1 MMGETM
7 FTSRTSWN
15 LRILLLTVVLM
26 LASGLSALAQETASI
41 TGTVTDPT
49 GAVIPKASVTVTNE
63 GTGVSH
69 SAVTNSSG
77 LYRVEGI
84 IPGLYVVKAASK
96 GFKTTEHHGIEVT
109 VGSVARADLS
119 LELGP
124 ETQTITVESTA
135 TLVNTEEGRLSN
147 VVGAS
152 QVVNLPLNG
161 RNVFDLVKLAP
172 GAVNVQGVIIENG
185 ANTVVNGVRENFN
198 GFIMDGVANKGLSG
212 GFVTQPNEDIVQ
224 EFQVNTLNMS
234 AVYGNSAGS
243 VTNLVTKSG
252 TNDFHGDVYEFV
264 RNNKLDATDF
274 FTNESG
280 AKKNPLHFNQF
291 GGVLGGPIRKD
302 KTFFFASFQGDRTI
316 TAAPPVPVLSESP
329 AFRNAVMSALP
340 NSTAA
345 LLYKNFP
352 GPSGAVSSYVST
364 PAGTG
369 YVDQTY
375 GGFGTL
381 VCPDNLAGFYGG
393 TTAQNAPIAQSFRSL
408 FGVTA
413 ADAAGCPSAITAGQN
428 TTQIANRSLPLEVS
442 SVAQFGTQT
451 SGNLYNGDEWSGRI
465 DHNVGQSD
473 RIFGR
478 FYYQHESD
486 KYGPNNPDNTRGFK
500 NTTASDFPSL
510 ALSWSHTFSPN
521 VLNELKGGYLR
532 NQTDINVPS
541 GQAGVPFVYIGTGDV
556 GFGAYNGYPQF
567 FHENIYTY
575 ADMVTISHGKHS
587 IKTGIDLR
595 RNIENSEFNVARPSY
610 YFFDSLFFAADSP
623 AVQDAGVDPGIVSGK
638 PAALASNNR
647 AFRNWEI
654 GLFVQDDWKVSHN
667 LTLNLG
673 IRWDLYKRHVEEFGR
688 MTQFILGSGNNITE
702 QMRSANAPAGG
713 SGCNTPAEI
722 AEAQIA
728 GICGKGGFA
737 AADSLGAGNHKDFG
751 PRFGFAWDPLGNGKT
766 ALRGGFGV
774 SYEGTLYNAL
784 SNSRWNLPYY
794 SFNEADNFLVGGVGN
809 IIYGPTNRNSGG
821 GLVPSGAAPTYTGSP
836 TNPGQGVG
844 AQAVGNLSGWDSN
857 NANLAFLT
865 GIVDPSGLKDPYVYS
880 FFTGVQRQITNSLGI
895 ELNYVGS
902 AGHHLFRSQSVNR
915 SAGGRLPIPGTCA
928 PSYRGASS
936 DPTVCSNV
944 TALDPLG
951 VVDPN
956 YGTMRFW
963 ENGVNSIYNSLQ
975 FGVTRKMSHG
985 LAFNANYTYG
995 HSIDEGSD
1003 WHSGATSANGGA
1015 AGDGYGLDIAHP
1027 NLDRG
1032 DSTFDFRH
1040 RLVFNHVWELPW
1052 MSNQKGF
1059 KGHVLGGWQLN
1070 GLWSLQS
1077 GAHWTPYDSRS
1088 KRLVCSNG
1096 GTADATC
1103 LAAGGTIQN
1112 LGGDYNLDGVNN
1124 DRPNTSGPNHFNA
1137 NKNQYANGY
1146 FNGASGIATGF
1157 FTTPCLGCDGQLGR
1171 NTFVGPGL
1179 FDTDLSLFKNIKMG
1193 EKLSLQFRSEFFN
1206 VFNRTNFKM
1215 PNSSPTGNGATK
1227 ITSSIFGA
1235 ANGTFDPREIQFA
1248 LKLLF

>member
-1 MMGETM
+1 
-7 FTSRTSWN
+7 
-15 LRILLLTVVLM
+15 M
-26 LASGLSALAQETASI
+26 LASGLIAIAQETAAI
-41 TGTVTDPT
+41 TGSVTDPT
-49 GAVIPKASVTVTNE
+49 GAVIPNASVTVTNE
-63 GTGVSH
+63 GTNVSH
-69 SAVTNSSG
+69 STVTNSSG
-77 LYRVEGI
+77 LYRVEAL
-84 IPGLYVVKAASK
+84 IPGVYSVKAETK
-96 GFKTTEHHGIEVT
+96 GFKTTVHQGIEIT
-109 VGSVARADLS
+109 VGTVGRADLR
-119 LELGP
+119 LELGQ
-124 ETQTITVESTA
+124 ETQRVTVEASVPM
-135 TLVNTEEGRLSN
+135 VNTEEGRLSDI
-147 VVGAS
+147 VAGA

-161 RNVFDLVKLAP
+161 RNVFDLIKLAP
-172 GAVNVQGVIIENG
+172 GAVNVDSVMMEFGGNV
-185 ANTVVNGVRENFN
+185 VVNGVRETFN

-234 AVYGNSAGS
+234 AIYGNSAGS

-252 TNDFHGDVYEFV
+252 TNQLHGDVYEFV
-264 RNNKLDATDF
+264 RNDKFDATDF

-280 AKKNPLHFNQF
+280 GKKNPLRFNQF
-291 GGVLGGPIRKD
+291 GGVIGGPIRKD

-316 TAAPPVPVLSESP
+316 TSAAPVPVTSES
-329 AFRNAVMSALP
+329 ADFRNAVINALP

-352 GPSGAVSSYVST
+352 GPTGAVSSYVST

-369 YVDQTY
+369 YVDTVY

-393 TTAQNAPIAQSFRSL
+393 TPTQNAPISSSFQSL

-413 ADAAGCPSAITAGQN
+413 AEAVGCPTAIAAGQT
-428 TTQIANRSLPLEVS
+428 TTQIANRALPLDVS
-442 SVAQFGTQT
+442 TVAQFGTQT
-451 SGNLYNGDEWSGRI
+451 SGNLLNGNAWSARI
-465 DHNVGQSD
+465 DHNIGQND

-478 FYYQHESD
+478 FYSQHTSD
-486 KYGPNNPDNTRGFK
+486 KFGPNNPDNMRGFK
-500 NTTASDFPSL
+500 NSTTGDYPNLS
-510 ALSWSHTFSPN
+510 LSWTHIFSPA

-532 NQTDINVPS
+532 NETNVGVPP
-541 GQAGVPFVYIGTGDV
+541 GQAGVPFISMGTGEV
-556 GFGAYNGYPQF
+556 AFGAYNGYPQF

-575 ADMVTISHGKHS
+575 SDMVSINHGKHN
-587 IKTGIDLR
+587 IKTGGDLR

-610 YFFDSLFFAADSP
+610 YFFDSLFFAADTP
-623 AVQDAGVDPGIVSGK
+623 AIQDAGVDPGIVSGK
-638 PAALASNNR
+638 PAQLATNNR
-647 AFRNWEI
+647 AWRNWEI

-688 MTQFILGSGNNITE
+688 MTQFILGSGKNITE
-702 QMRSANAPAGG
+702 QMRNANAPAGG
-713 SGCNTPAEI
+713 PGCDTPEEI

-728 GICGKGGFA
+728 GICGTGGFA
-737 AADSLGAGNHKDFG
+737 AAKSLGAGDHKDFG
-751 PRFGFAWDPLGNGKT
+751 PRFGFAWDPRGDAKT

-794 SFNEADNFLVGGVGN
+794 SFNEADSFLVGGVSN
-809 IIYGPTNRNSGG
+809 VIYGPTARNSGG
-821 GLVPSGAAPTYTGSP
+821 ALVPSGAAPSYTGSP

-865 GIVDPSGLKDPYVYS
+865 GVVDPSGFKDPYVYS
-880 FFTGVQRQITNSLGI
+880 FFSGVQRQVTNSLGL

-902 AGHHLFRSQSVNR
+902 AGHDLFRSQSVNR

-928 PSYRGASS
+928 PSYSGASS

-944 TALDPLG
+944 TDLNPLG
-951 VVDPN
+951 VANPN
-956 YGTMRFW
+956 YGTLRFW
-963 ENGVNSIYNSLQ
+963 ENAVNSIYSSLQ
-975 FGVTRKMSHG
+975 FSVTKKMSHG
-985 LAFNANYTYG
+985 LAFNANYTWG
-995 HSIDEGSD
+995 HSIDGGSD
-1003 WHSGATSANGGA
+1003 WHSSATSANGGA
-1015 AGDGYGLDIAHP
+1015 AGDGYGLDIAHS

-1040 RLVFNHVWELPW
+1040 RFVFNHVWELPW
-1052 MSNQKGF
+1052 MKSQTGF
-1059 KGHVLGGWQLN
+1059 TGHVLGGWQFN

-1088 KRLVCSNG
+1088 RRLVCSTG
-1096 GTADATC
+1096 GAADASC
-1103 LAAGGTIQN
+1103 LAGGGAIQN

-1124 DRPNTSGPNHFNA
+1124 DRPDVTGQNHYNA

-1146 FNGASGIATGF
+1146 FNGASPLAAGF
-1157 FTTPCLGCDGQLGR
+1157 FSLPCLACDGQMGR

-1179 FDTDLSLFKNIKMG
+1179 FEADLSLFKNIKMG
-1193 EKLSLQFRSEFFN
+1193 ERFTLQFRSEFFN
-1206 VFNRTNFKM
+1206 AFNRANFKL
-1215 PNSSPTGNGATK
+1215 PNSSPTGNQATK